1 MDAQHDIYFAGEVIE
16 GHDPTAVR
24 AALGKLFKADEATL
38 DKLFSGKLLAIKR
51 GCDKA
56 TALKYQQAM
65 ERAGAIAVIR
75 TAGTPEPEVPPT
87 PDPAQE
93 KPASAADRIAAL
105 AAAPDEVGY
114 RSDQSATAAV
124 DEPPA
129 EGVDIA
135 PAGSDVLRPE
145 ERVAREVVEVDTSG
159 LAVDPDAERLS
170 EVPPPPPPAPDT
182 GHLSMGEAGEEIP
195 VLEKGPIPAE
205 PSTDHIGLSPSGT
218 DFSDCAAPEPETP
231 NLDLSAME
239 LAPSGSDVLEEQY
252 RKHKVPPP
260 PDTDHLSLED

>member
-1 MDAQHDIYFAGEVIE
+1 MDAQYDIYFAGEVID

-24 AALGKLFKADEATL
+24 SSLGKLFKADEATL

-65 ERAGAIAVIR
+65 ERAGATAVIR
-75 TAGTPEPEVPPT
+75 AAGTPEPESHLPR
-87 PDPAQE
+87 DSAKEQ
-93 KPASAADRIAAL
+93 PASAADKIAAL
-105 AAAPDEVGY
+105 ATAPDEVGY
-114 RSDQSATAAV
+114 RSDQSAAAEV
-124 DEPPA
+124 DEPAA
-129 EGVDIA
+129 EGMDIA

-145 ERVAREVVEVDTSG
+145 ERPASEAVEVDTSG

-170 EVPPPPPPAPDT
+170 EIPQPPPPAPDT
-182 GHLSMGEAGEEIP
+182 GHLSMGEVGETIP
-195 VLEKGPIPAE
+195 VLDRGPIPAE